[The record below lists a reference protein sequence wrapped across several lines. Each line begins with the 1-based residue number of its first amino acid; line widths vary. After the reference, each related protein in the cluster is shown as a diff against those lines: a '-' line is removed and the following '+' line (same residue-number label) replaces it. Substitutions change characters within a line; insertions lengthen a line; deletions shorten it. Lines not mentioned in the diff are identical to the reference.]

1 MTNESTDFTK
11 SRASRLEK
19 QHYPVIHAIPCILET
34 LTAYMKL
41 TCGSH
46 RRWLVESDGVWC
58 HCGLKSTVT
67 GTALFTVNSACQHN
81 RKENNINVVV
91 RQPSL
96 SSELYQFSCR
106 VKTYIQY
113 HNSTQKHA
121 DHSDSNDSHV
131 HKFSHCWFYRAALL
145 WLAQSRDQRLKHS
158 ETHPMGVV

>member
-1 MTNESTDFTK
+1 MTNESADFTE
-11 SRASRLEK
+11 SHASRLEK
-19 QHYPVIHAIPCILET
+19 QHYPASNTYYCLYRRDTHCIHVANLWEPQK
-34 LTAYMKL
+34 MRSRRKL
-41 TCGSH
+41 LMNG
-46 RRWLVESDGVWC
+46 LVESDGVWC

-131 HKFSHCWFYRAALL
+131 YKFSHCLFHRAALL
-145 WLAQSRDQRLKHS
+145 GLAESRD
-158 ETHPMGVV
+158 